1 MVNLSFQAQWAKTL
15 TLAVIVALGL
25 VTPQLANPAEARGAP
40 DSFADLAEQLSP
52 AVVNISTTQKV
63 AGGEQRDFPMPEFPP
78 GSPFEDFFKD
88 FFDERMQN
96 GPRKVQ
102 SLGSGFIID
111 PDGVVI
117 TNNHVIDG
125 ADEILVK
132 MSDGT
137 ELPAELVGTDPKTD
151 LAVLQVKTDKPLPFV
166 NLGNSDKMRVGDWV
180 MAIGNPFGLGGTVT
194 AGIVSARNRDINS
207 GPYDDFI
214 QTDASI
220 NRGNS
225 GGPLFNMDGQVVG
238 INTAIISP
246 SGGSIGIGFAIPTA
260 IAKGVIDQLRE
271 YGETRRGWLGVRIQA
286 VTPDLA
292 DAMDMDEP
300 KGALVAGVDDDG
312 PAKAAGID
320 VGDVIVTFDG
330 KDVPKMRDLPR
341 IVAETKIGKKV
352 KVEVLRKGKSKTFT
366 VDIDRLKEGEKVAM
380 VDEGEE
386 GDGSESESKALG
398 LTLAAITAEL
408 RARYSLDDDIEG
420 VVVTDVD
427 FESDAAD
434 KVRRGDVIVEV
445 GQKPVTSPSEVVD
458 RVKDLTEGSDKPVLL
473 LINRG
478 GEMTFRSVRPQTS

>member
-25 VTPQLANPAEARGAP
+25 VAPQLANPVQARGAP

-63 AGGEQRDFPMPEFPP
+63 GGGQQQRDFPMPEFPP

-151 LAVLQVKTDKPLPFV
+151 LAVLQVKTDKSLPFV

-194 AGIVSARNRDINS
+194 AGIISARNRDINS

-260 IAKGVIDQLRE
+260 IARGVIDQLRQ

-300 KGALVAGVDDDG
+300 KGALVAGVDDNG
-312 PAKAAGID
+312 PGQSC
-320 VGDVIVTFDG
+320 
-330 KDVPKMRDLPR
+330 RH
-341 IVAETKIGKKV
+341 
-352 KVEVLRKGKSKTFT
+352 
-366 VDIDRLKEGEKVAM
+366 
-380 VDEGEE
+380 
-386 GDGSESESKALG
+386 
-398 LTLAAITAEL
+398 
-408 RARYSLDDDIEG
+408 
-420 VVVTDVD
+420 
-427 FESDAAD
+427 
-434 KVRRGDVIVEV
+434 RRGRCDRQVRWQRRAENARSASYRC
-445 GQKPVTSPSEVVD
+445 GNKDWQK
-458 RVKDLTEGSDKPVLL
+458 G
-473 LINRG
+473 
-478 GEMTFRSVRPQTS
+478 